1 MKKSLHTEIFE
12 LHHHAFAAWCRYR
25 RNRAAAPALLTID
38 HHTDNVT
45 AFHHWATGNESRRK
59 ERVAA
64 FDFRNDDDVE
74 TAIRDL
80 RHDEQL
86 DLAIECGVIS
96 SGAIL
101 AHARPAEVHL
111 SSGIS
116 SGIEVAA
123 ARDWPP
129 LLTLLNDGDVFRPF
143 ADSVLEDA
151 YLAPLLAEIG
161 FIPEENPGFILD
173 LDFDAFLTRR
183 ALKPVH
189 RDTLTRLLHA
199 AGLITIS
206 FEREWQRILRLDRDF
221 TAEEQLD
228 AWEKLTGKITSRG

>member
-1 MKKSLHTEIFE
+1 MNHNHTEIFE
-12 LHHHAFAAWCRYR
+12 LHHHALAAWCRYR
-25 RNRAAAPALLTID
+25 RKCPAAPALLTID

-45 AFHHWATGNESRRK
+45 ALHHWANGNEHRRK
-59 ERVAA
+59 ERLAA
-64 FDFRNDDDVE
+64 FDFRNDDVVE

-101 AHARPAEVHL
+101 AHAKSEESAQP
-111 SSGIS
+111 GIS
-116 SGIEVAA
+116 SGIEVAT

-129 LLTLLNDGDVFRPF
+129 LLTLLNDDDLFRSF

-189 RDTLTRLLHA
+189 RDTLARLLRA

-206 FEREWQRILRLDRDF
+206 LERDWQRILRLDRDF

-228 AWEKLTGKITSRG
+228 AWEKLTGEITSRG

>member
-1 MKKSLHTEIFE
+1 MRKSLHTEIFE

-45 AFHHWATGNESRRK
+45 AFHHWATGNESLRK

-96 SGAIL
+96 SGTIL
-101 AHARPAEVHL
+101 AHAQAGESPV
-111 SSGIS
+111 SGTSPRIRVVT
-116 SGIEVAA
+116 G
-123 ARDWPP
+123 RDWPP
-129 LLTLLNDGDVFRPF
+129 LMTLLNDGTIFRPL
-143 ADSVLEDA
+143 ADMVLEDA

-206 FEREWQRILRLDRDF
+206 FERDWQRILRLDRDF

-228 AWEKLTGKITSRG
+228 AWEKLTGEITSRG